1 MLLEVQASTRL
12 FGGKKAL
19 LNRLRS
25 ECREQGCRVMAVAP
39 TALAAWALLRNGE
52 AQLARSEAPEAQ
64 VAAEVALPIPAFYC
78 APRQLQAVLDGLPIT
93 VLTAVALHAETL
105 LRLGCQTLGQVRQ
118 QLPRGGLSR
127 RFGAGLLDALDR
139 AYGLKTETY
148 AWITLPEQ
156 FKLRLE
162 FSGRIEVAE
171 GLMFGAKRLLG
182 LLKSWLT
189 ARQSGVTGLAL
200 HWEHDLQR
208 RGELQAGRLEVRT
221 AVATRDMTHLARL
234 LAENLGRTV
243 LAGPVVAMGLEALGV
258 ELLSVASERLLPEDR
273 SEGENL
279 QQLIER
285 LSARLGAERV
295 LHGQAVA
302 DHRPQQMQ
310 RWERASGAGS
320 RKTRRKPVALP
331 GAIGL
336 QPPWILRQP
345 MRLAVVRE
353 RPVYQGPLL
362 LLAGPD
368 RLEAGWWIT
377 DSAEAQPGDLTLRDY
392 FVAESEH
399 AGLLWIYR
407 RRSAGEPA
415 WFLQG
420 VYG

>member
-19 LNRLRS
+19 LDRLRS

-39 TALAAWALLRNGE
+39 TALAAWALLRHSE
-52 AQLARSEAPEAQ
+52 AQCRQNETPDAQ
-64 VAAEVALPIPAFYC
+64 VAAQVDLPIPAFYC
-78 APRQLQAVLDGLPIT
+78 APRQLQAVLDALPIST
-93 VLTAVALHAETL
+93 LSAVALHAEMLT
-105 LRLGCQTLGQVRQ
+105 RLGCQTLGQVRQ

-127 RFGAGLLDALDR
+127 RFGAALLDALDR
-139 AYGLKTETY
+139 AYGLRTETY
-148 AWITLPEQ
+148 PWITLPEQ
-156 FKLRLE
+156 FHVRLE

-189 ARQSGVTGLAL
+189 ARQSGVTALVL

-208 RGELQAGRLEVRT
+208 RGELQAGRLEIRT

-258 ELLSVASERLLPEDR
+258 ELLSVASESLLPEDR
-273 SEGENL
+273 SEGETL

-295 LHGQAVA
+295 LYGEAVA

-310 RWERASGAGS
+310 RWESATVTNT

-331 GAIGL
+331 GSIGL

-353 RPVYQGPLL
+353 RPVYQGPLV

-407 RRSAGEPA
+407 QRAGAQPG
-415 WFLQG
+415 WYLHG
-420 VYG
+420 IYG